1 MHEKSPKCIWLNS
14 NELPIIIYDEV
25 EGRGERC
32 NVGGEEEGGGVEEE
46 EEEGWTGGREGR
58 EEAGQRRLN

>member
-14 NELPIIIYDEV
+14 NELPIIIYDEG

-46 EEEGWTGGREGR
+46 EGRDGQEAERGGKKMVKDV
-58 EEAGQRRLN
+58 